1 MSVLEPMSTPGVT
14 LATVDAQARLEIG
27 NSPVKDVT
35 AVGTDA
41 VTGGGEQRGH
51 GQARGQTKFRRAVV
65 PVDSMVVGETYGR
78 IFDDDFVDLLAA
90 VLEHDQGLRH
100 TITVTKELEVLAGHQ
115 WFAAVQRLGWN
126 EVEVVIIEE
135 EP

>member
-1 MSVLEPMSTPGVT
+1 MSVLEPTSTPGVT
-14 LATVDAQARLEIG
+14 LATVDAQATLETG
-27 NSPVKDVT
+27 NSQVENVT

-51 GQARGQTKFRRAVV
+51 GQARGQAKFRRAVV
-65 PVDSMVVGETYGR
+65 PVSSIAVGETYGR
-78 IFDDDFVDLLAA
+78 LFDDDFVDLLAA
-90 VLEHDQGLRH
+90 VLEHDRGLRH
-100 TITVTKELEVLAGHQ
+100 PITVTKELEVLAGHQ
-115 WFAAVQRLGWN
+115 WFAAVQRLGWK